1 MPALDGIRI
10 IELVHLPPGELCTMI
25 LGDLG
30 ADIIKVEPL
39 PQSGGRGAGVYAGKE
54 AEALKSAQA
63 TNALNRNKK
72 SIRINLKTGDGQKVF
87 YRLIKEAD
95 VMVEGFRPGA
105 VKRMGVDYETLS
117 KINPRLIYCS
127 LSGYGQDGPYSQN
140 PGHDINYISIAG
152 ALNLIGWPGE
162 PPAIPLNLL
171 ADFAGASLN
180 GALGIMA
187 AIIARQHTGKGQ
199 LVDISYTDSVITIMT
214 FFLQIYLGAGLT
226 FPRGEWAL
234 AGGYPYYKTYTTK
247 DGRLISLGCVEPW
260 FWENFCR
267 AIGRDDLKSYSFN
280 AAHFAQKP
288 DGPQWKE
295 VENEVSKIF
304 LTRTRDEWFDFLIAS
319 DVPVGKVYSLD
330 EVFTDPQLL
339 HRKMLLEFDHP
350 TLGKVRQP
358 GISIKLSATPGEV
371 RSLAPYAGEHTDEIL
386 KSLGY
391 ADREIEILRKANT
404 IG

>member
-1 MPALDGIRI
+1 MLALEGIRI

-39 PQSGGRGAGVYAGKE
+39 PQSGGRGAGVYGGKE
-54 AEALKSAQA
+54 AEALKTAQA

-72 SIRINLKTGDGQKVF
+72 SIRINLKSEEGRKVF
-87 YRLIKEAD
+87 YRLVENAD
-95 VMVEGFRPGA
+95 VVVEGFRPGA

-117 KINPRLIYCS
+117 RINPRLIYCS

-152 ALNLIGWPGE
+152 ALNLIGWPGQQ
-162 PPAIPLNLL
+162 PAIPLNLL
-171 ADFAGASLN
+171 GDFAGASLN

-187 AIIARQHTGKGQ
+187 AIIARQHTGQGQ
-199 LVDISYTDSVITIMT
+199 MVDISYTDSVITIMT

-247 DGRLISLGCVEPW
+247 DGKLISLGCVEPW
-260 FWENFCR
+260 FWENFCK
-267 AIGRDDLKSYSFN
+267 AVGRDDLKSYSFN
-280 AAHFAQKP
+280 AAHFTA
-288 DGPQWKE
+288 GPSDPKWKE
-295 VENEVSKIF
+295 VENDVRSIF
-304 LTRTRDEWFDFLIAS
+304 LTRTRDEWFDFLIAN

-350 TLGKVRQP
+350 TLGKVKQP
-358 GISIKLSATPGEV
+358 GISIKLSTTPGQV
-371 RSLAPYAGEHTDEIL
+371 RSLAPYAGEHTGEIM
-386 KSLGY
+386 KALGY
-391 ADREIEILRKANT
+391 TDSEIESLRKADT